1 MNIIVLTGGS
11 SAERNVALAS
21 GKAISAALKRSGHNV
36 RVVDPVFGQN
46 QPDEETIF
54 QDRPVIG
61 KEFPTA
67 DELHAFSNRK
77 VMECINSSLFDNIDI
92 VFLGLHGKFGEDG
105 RIQSL
110 LELRGVNYTG
120 SGVTSSAMAMDKNIS
135 KIMFNHYNIPT
146 AKWLMLKKGISE
158 PIKVDESI
166 KLQIGYPA
174 VIKPNDEGST
184 VGLSIVQP
192 DVEDL
197 QLGKALE
204 DAFAYSDHV
213 MAEEYID
220 GRELTVAILGDQS
233 LPVVEIK
240 PKSGFYDYV
249 HKYTKGFTDYFCP
262 ADLPEKLANDI
273 REKAM
278 TAHRSL
284 GCSVYSRVDF
294 RLNSRGE
301 SYCLEVNTL
310 PGMTEL
316 SLVPKAAG
324 ASGIQF
330 EELLNRII
338 ELSLNK

>member
-46 QPDEETIF
+46 QPDEDTIF

-67 DELHAFSNRK
+67 EELHAFSNRK

-158 PIKVDESI
+158 AVKVDESI

-174 VIKPNDEGST
+174 VIKPNGEGST
-184 VGLSIVQP
+184 VGLSIFHL
-192 DVEDL
+192 DVEDV
-197 QLGKALE
+197 QHGKAL
-204 DAFAYSDHV
+204 
-213 MAEEYID
+213 
-220 GRELTVAILGDQS
+220 
-233 LPVVEIK
+233 
-240 PKSGFYDYV
+240 
-249 HKYTKGFTDYFCP
+249 
-262 ADLPEKLANDI
+262 
-273 REKAM
+273 
-278 TAHRSL
+278 
-284 GCSVYSRVDF
+284 
-294 RLNSRGE
+294 
-301 SYCLEVNTL
+301 
-310 PGMTEL
+310 
-316 SLVPKAAG
+316 
-324 ASGIQF
+324 
-330 EELLNRII
+330 
-338 ELSLNK
+338 